1 MLKKLACLLFV
12 LAPTLCWAAGDDE
25 DGMSDECLRSLQ
37 DLYKFYYHE
46 IQPNPKHL
54 NAQNEQKLGSTET
67 LQMQVVIGQL
77 KKNCSPNT
85 VARINENLKTES
97 GGKENA

>member
-1 MLKKLACLLFV
+1 MLKKLMFLLCI
-12 LAPTLCWAAGDDE
+12 LAPTVTWAAGDDE
-25 DGMSDECLRSLQ
+25 DGMSDECLRSMQ

-46 IQPNPKHL
+46 IQPNPRHL
-54 NAQNEQKLGSTET
+54 TAQNEQKLGSAET

-77 KKNCSPNT
+77 KKNCPPST
-85 VARINENLKTES
+85 IARINENLKAES